1 VKDENVCR
9 GAAVKFR
16 FVSFLPLFVFMLSG
30 GAILAQ
36 DESAP
41 VPGNSGMDMVAQTTR
56 AVNYR
61 RGDNTSVDIKGTD
74 LMPEVSGKA
83 KVISKR
89 GLIDVHVDAEH
100 LRPAKDIDLAYLT
113 YVLWAISPQGNP
125 KNLENSW
132 LRMGRRRCIQQPTF
146 RPSLWLSLRNPILQ

>member
-1 VKDENVCR
+1 M
-9 GAAVKFR
+9 KFR
-16 FVSFLPLFVFMLSG
+16 FVSFLFQFVFVLSG

-89 GLIDVHVDAEH
+89 GLIDVHVDVED
-100 LRPAKDIDLAYLT
+100 LRPAK
-113 YVLWAISPQGNP
+113 
-125 KNLENSW
+125 
-132 LRMGRRRCIQQPTF
+132 RH
-146 RPSLWLSLRNPILQ
+146 